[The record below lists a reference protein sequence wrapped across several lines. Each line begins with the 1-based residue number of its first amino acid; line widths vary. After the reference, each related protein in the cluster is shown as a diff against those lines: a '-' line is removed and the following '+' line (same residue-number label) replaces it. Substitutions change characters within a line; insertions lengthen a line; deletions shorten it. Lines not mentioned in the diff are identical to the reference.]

1 LQNYKIS
8 ATQPSFYGTHFYL
21 LSPDI
26 LNTIDCN
33 TERIMLKKSAPKKPL
48 IEKPSTSFEH
58 NAIIAALITNRN
70 NPSVKTV
77 TGNVKITKIGFTNKF
92 NNPKTMATIIA
103 DLNPLT

>member
-48 IEKPSTSFEH
+48 IENPSTSFEH
-58 NAIIAALITNRN
+58 NAIIEALMNSKK
-70 NPSVKTV
+70 NPRVKMV
-77 TGNVKITKIGFTNKF
+77 TGNVKRTKIGFTNRF
-92 NNPKTMATIIA
+92 NKPKTTATITA
-103 DLNPLT
+103 DLNPST